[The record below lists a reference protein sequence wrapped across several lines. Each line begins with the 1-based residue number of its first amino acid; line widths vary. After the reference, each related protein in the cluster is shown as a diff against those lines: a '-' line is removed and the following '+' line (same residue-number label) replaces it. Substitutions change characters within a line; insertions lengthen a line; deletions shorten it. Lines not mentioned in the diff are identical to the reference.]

1 MMYGTAFSMAHD
13 RLVHFIIL
21 CMSAPSD
28 ELRLRHRA
36 PPGEWSGRREVA
48 SYQIQTL
55 LVTWLVWVLGAMDVM
70 LYSLVLTPAL
80 QELLDTQT
88 LGVSVTT
95 SLVGWYGGIIFS
107 IFLIGWALGGIA
119 LGALADTISRTRI
132 LMIAATLIAFST
144 GLAAVSQQWW
154 HLACLR
160 LLTGIGIGGLW
171 ASGAALVAEIW
182 ANRDR
187 ARAAGF
193 LQSAWG
199 FGFFLA
205 AAVTWVLKDFGWRP
219 SFAIGLLTIGSVWL
233 ISRYLRDS
241 AQWRQAHVQ
250 AQPDTTQAASNIAL
264 LFQGSLR
271 RSTWSGTG
279 LAFVAVFGLWGATN
293 WTPSLVQSLPE
304 LGAFDPPAIA
314 ARVSVAVML
323 LNVGALLGY
332 FSFGILAERF
342 GPKSVFAFMNA
353 GSLAMMPLTFYF
365 PHSYLTVLGL
375 LPILGFFSKG
385 VFGGFPLYLP
395 ELFPTKLRSTGA
407 GFCYNAGRIVAS
419 VSPFITGT
427 LVATL
432 GSFGRAASAV
442 AVVYIAGLFIIPLAP
457 ETKNR
462 PLQE

>member
-1 MMYGTAFSMAHD
+1 MMYGSAFWMAHD
-13 RLVHFIIL
+13 RLVRSIIH

-28 ELRLRHRA
+28 ELRLPHRIPSA
-36 PPGEWSGRREVA
+36 EWSGRREVA
-48 SYQIQTL
+48 SYQIQAL
-55 LVTWLVWVLGAMDVM
+55 LVTWLVWVLGAMNVM

-88 LGVSVTT
+88 LGISVTT

-144 GLAAVSQQWW
+144 GVAAFSQQWW

-205 AAVTWVLKDFGWRP
+205 AAVTWVLKDFGWRA
-219 SFAIGLLTIGSVWL
+219 SFAIGLLTVGSVWL

-241 AQWRQAHVQ
+241 AQWRQVQVQ
-250 AQPDTTQAASNIAL
+250 AQPDTAQAASNIAL

-314 ARVSVAVML
+314 ARVSLAVML

-342 GPKSVFAFMNA
+342 GPKPVFAFMNA

-375 LPILGFFSKG
+375 LPILGFFTKG

-395 ELFPTKLRSTGA
+395 ELFPTRLRSTGA

-442 AVVYIAGLFIIPLAP
+442 AVVYVVGLFIIPLAP